1 MAGELSITLMDFPE
15 IIQGIRTIGK
25 TKVPT
30 EVPPILQ
37 AAFGLTTAGIAD
49 GVPFYKI
56 DIVSIFGKIGILAAI
71 YPRLGQRRID
81 CVLAARRSIRIS
93 FGMMLRPKWT

>member
-15 IIQGIRTIGK
+15 IIQGIRPIGK

-37 AAFGLTTAGIAD
+37 AAFGLTTAGIAE

-56 DIVSIFGKIGILAAI
+56 DIVSIFGKIGILPANL
-71 YPRLGQRRID
+71 PPL
-81 CVLAARRSIRIS
+81 RSEAHRPCSGSPQIHPNFIRDDA
-93 FGMMLRPKWT
+93 